1 MLPCCTLQWEPF
13 SGKREEQRC
22 LIVISH
28 MFFSHIW
35 WQNNPKLPQNI
46 IHTEAAPQLHLIF
59 RYMVKKL
66 SASFHPFCFPAQ
78 DFE

>member
-1 MLPCCTLQWEPF
+1 
-13 SGKREEQRC
+13 
-22 LIVISH
+22 

-46 IHTEAAPQLHLIF
+46 IHVCLKLREFSIQRCIIKLNKTEPEAAPQLHLIF
-59 RYMVKKL
+59 RYMFKKL